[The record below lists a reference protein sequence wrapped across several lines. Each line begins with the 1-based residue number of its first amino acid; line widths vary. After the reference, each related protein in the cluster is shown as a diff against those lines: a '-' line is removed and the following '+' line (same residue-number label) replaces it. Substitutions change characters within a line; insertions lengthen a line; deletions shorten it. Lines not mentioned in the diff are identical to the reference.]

1 MIFSNIGNLKITSKY
16 MPLFLLLGVVT
27 IIGCVGSL
35 QTTTPQPETAET
47 ESAAETETPTT
58 LAELQLST
66 PKTNYAAKAAIPLE
80 LNIQNG
86 KFDLLVPFFS
96 VATKGAFTQITVKD
110 ANGQIV
116 NPKHP
121 ITQENPQKYVQSD
134 GKSVRCIH
142 GFELKAS
149 ENQEL
154 KLKDIQRYYLLQ
166 PGTYTVTLSIELE
179 VYTESITEEHP
190 EIRELKQDMAR
201 IQSDPNLQGAAKQ
214 DALSY
219 YQEQIK
225 FIQERQKDAV
235 KDIYLP
241 VKSLRGKASLTSN
254 SITVTVEPETEPPVG
269 LNQIRPFRKANRH
282 LKQIRP
288 LRKTNRRVEPE
299 TEPPAGQTQSET
311 SLGFEDFASVVNPKF
326 KNRVEPEYPKSAK
339 ETKKGGEVLLQFTID
354 ENGSPKDI
362 VALTNLGFGLEVA
375 AIEALKKSTFDP
387 ATKDGKPI
395 SIQVQAPYKFTPPG
409 NVGLP

>member
-1 MIFSNIGNLKITSKY
+1 MIFNDIGNLKITSKY

-27 IIGCVGSL
+27 IMGCVGSL
-35 QTTTPQPETAET
+35 QTTTPQPETDEIAST
-47 ESAAETETPTT
+47 AAETEAPTA

-66 PKTNYAAKAAIPLE
+66 PKTNYAAKEAIPLE

-86 KFDLLVPFFS
+86 KFDLLVPSFS

-149 ENQEL
+149 ANQEL

-225 FIQERQKDAV
+225 FIQERHKDAV

-269 LNQIRPFRKANRH
+269 
-282 LKQIRP
+282 
-288 LRKTNRRVEPE
+288 
-299 TEPPAGQTQSET
+299 QTQSET

-339 ETKKGGEVLLQFTID
+339 EAEIGGEVVLQFTID

>member
-1 MIFSNIGNLKITSKY
+1 MIFRDIGNLKITPKLVT
-16 MPLFLLLGVVT
+16 LFLLLSVVT
-27 IIGCVGSL
+27 IMGCIGSL
-35 QTTTPQPETAET
+35 QTTTTQPATDEAT
-47 ESAAETETPTT
+47 SAAETEPPTA

-66 PKTNYAAKAAIPLE
+66 PKTNYTPKEAIPLE

-121 ITQENPQKYVQSD
+121 ITQENPQTYVQSD
-134 GKSVRCIH
+134 GKTVRCIH

-149 ENQEL
+149 TNEEL

-166 PGTYTVTLSIELE
+166 PGTYTVTLTIELE
-179 VYTESITEEHP
+179 VYTESITEEYP

-201 IQSDPNLQGAAKQ
+201 IQNDPNLEGAAKQ

-225 FIQERQKDAV
+225 FIQERHKDAV

-241 VKSLRGKASLTSN
+241 VKSLRGKASLVSN
-254 SITVTVEPETEPPVG
+254 SITLT
-269 LNQIRPFRKANRH
+269 
-282 LKQIRP
+282 
-288 LRKTNRRVEPE
+288 VEPE
-299 TEPPAGQTQSET
+299 TEPPAGQTQGETPSGINNIVPRKKPLGLEDVIARQASEWI
-311 SLGFEDFASVVNPKF
+311 APKY
-326 KNRVEPEYPKSAK
+326 KTRMNPEYPQSAK
-339 ETKKGGEVLLQFTID
+339 EAKKEGTVLLQFTID
-354 ENGSPKDI
+354 ENGTPKDI
-362 VALTNLGFGLEVA
+362 VALTNFGFGLEAA
-375 AIEALKKSTFDP
+375 AIEALKKSTFHP
-387 ATKDGKPI
+387 AMKDGKPI
-395 SIQVQAPYKFTPPG
+395 SNQVKIPYEFAIVDDNEP
-409 NVGLP
+409 

>member
-1 MIFSNIGNLKITSKY
+1 MIFNDIGNLKITSKY

-35 QTTTPQPETAET
+35 QTTTPQPETDEIAST
-47 ESAAETETPTT
+47 AAETEAPTA

-66 PKTNYAAKAAIPLE
+66 PKTNYAAKEAIPLE

-86 KFDLLVPFFS
+86 KFDLLVPSFS

-149 ENQEL
+149 ANQEL

-225 FIQERQKDAV
+225 FIQERHKDAV

-254 SITVTVEPETEPPVG
+254 SITVRVEPETEPPV
-269 LNQIRPFRKANRH
+269 
-282 LKQIRP
+282 
-288 LRKTNRRVEPE
+288 
-299 TEPPAGQTQSET
+299 GQTQSET

-339 ETKKGGEVLLQFTID
+339 EAEIGGEVVLQFTID

>member
-1 MIFSNIGNLKITSKY
+1 MIFSNIGTLKITSKY

-47 ESAAETETPTT
+47 TSTAAETEAPTA

-66 PKTNYAAKAAIPLE
+66 PKTNYAAKEAIPLE

-86 KFDLLVPFFS
+86 KFDLLVPSFS
-96 VATKGAFTQITVKD
+96 VATKGAFTQITVKN

-201 IQSDPNLQGAAKQ
+201 IQNDPNLQGAAKQ

-225 FIQERQKDAV
+225 FIQERHKDAV

-241 VKSLRGKASLTSN
+241 VKSLRGKASLVSN
-254 SITVTVEPETEPPVG
+254 SITVTVEPETEPP
-269 LNQIRPFRKANRH
+269 
-282 LKQIRP
+282 
-288 LRKTNRRVEPE
+288 T
-299 TEPPAGQTQSET
+299 GQTQSET
-311 SLGFEDFASVVNPKF
+311 SLGFEDFASVVGPKF
-326 KNRVEPEYPKSAK
+326 KNRVEPEYPKSVK
-339 ETKKGGEVLLQFTID
+339 EAKKGGEVVLQFTID
-354 ENGSPKDI
+354 ENGTPKEI
-362 VALTNLGFGLEVA
+362 VALTNLGFGLEAA
-375 AIEALKKSTFDP
+375 AIEALKKCTFDP

-395 SIQVQAPYKFTPPG
+395 SKQVQISYKFTLPAG
-409 NVGLP
+409 NVDAP

>member
-16 MPLFLLLGVVT
+16 MPLFLLLGAVI
-27 IIGCVGSL
+27 IIGCIGSL
-35 QTTTPQPETAET
+35 QTTTPQPETDEAT
-47 ESAAETETPTT
+47 STAETETPTA

-66 PKTNYAAKAAIPLE
+66 SKTNYATKEAIPLE

-96 VATKGAFTQITVKD
+96 VATKGAFTQITVTD
-110 ANGQIV
+110 ANGQMV

-134 GKSVRCIH
+134 GKTVRCIQ

-149 ENQEL
+149 ANQEL

-166 PGTYTVTLSIELE
+166 PGTYTVTLTIELE
-179 VYTESITEEHP
+179 VYKASITEEHP

-201 IQSDPNLQGAAKQ
+201 IQNDPNLQGAAKQ

-225 FIQERQKDAV
+225 FIQERHKDAV

-241 VKSLRGKASLTSN
+241 VKSLRGKTSLTSN
-254 SITVTVEPETEPPVG
+254 SITVTVEPETEPP
-269 LNQIRPFRKANRH
+269 
-282 LKQIRP
+282 
-288 LRKTNRRVEPE
+288 
-299 TEPPAGQTQSET
+299 AGQTQSET
-311 SLGFEDFASVVNPKF
+311 PSGFEDFASVAAPKF
-326 KNRVEPEYPKSAK
+326 KNKANPKYPTNARARDTPS
-339 ETKKGGEVLLQFTID
+339 
-354 ENGSPKDI
+354 EN
-362 VALTNLGFGLEVA
+362 
-375 AIEALKKSTFDP
+375 
-387 ATKDGKPI
+387 
-395 SIQVQAPYKFTPPG
+395 
-409 NVGLP
+409 

>member
-1 MIFSNIGNLKITSKY
+1 MTPKFDKMIFNDIGNLKIASKY

-27 IIGCVGSL
+27 IIGCIGSL
-35 QTTTPQPETAET
+35 QTTTPQSGTDEATSTAET
-47 ESAAETETPTT
+47 EAPTA

-66 PKTNYAAKAAIPLE
+66 PKTNYAAKEAIPLE

-96 VATKGAFTQITVKD
+96 VATKGAFTQITVTD
-110 ANGQIV
+110 ANGQMV

-149 ENQEL
+149 ANQEL

-201 IQSDPNLQGAAKQ
+201 IQNDPNLQGAAKQ

-225 FIQERQKDAV
+225 FIQERHKDAV

-254 SITVTVEPETEPPVG
+254 SITVTVEPETKSST
-269 LNQIRPFRKANRH
+269 QQ
-282 LKQIRP
+282 KQ
-288 LRKTNRRVEPE
+288 N
-299 TEPPAGQTQSET
+299 ET
-311 SLGFEDFASVVNPKF
+311 SPEIDKSDIAPPKKPRGLDEIFARHTPKLVAPQF
-326 KNRVEPEYPKSAK
+326 KTRIEPKYPKSAK
-339 ETKKGGEVLLQFTID
+339 EAEIGGEVVLQFTID
-354 ENGSPKDI
+354 ENALPKDI
-362 VALTNLGFGLEVA
+362 VALTNLGFGLEAA
-375 AIEALKKSTFDP
+375 AIEALKKSTFEP

-395 SIQVQAPYKFTPPG
+395 SQQVRISYSFAITE
-409 NVGLP
+409 

>member
-1 MIFSNIGNLKITSKY
+1 MIFSDIVSQKITPKFLLFC
-16 MPLFLLLGVVT
+16 LFLSVATLAGCLG
-27 IIGCVGSL
+27 GM
-35 QTTTPQPETAET
+35 QTTATQPETDE
-47 ESAAETETPTT
+47 AASNGETETPTA
-58 LAELQLST
+58 LAELQIST
-66 PKTNYAAKAAIPLE
+66 PKTNYTVKEAIPLE

-96 VATKGAFTQITVKD
+96 VATKGAFTQITVND

-121 ITQENPQKYVQSD
+121 ITQENPQKYVAGND
-134 GKSVRCIH
+134 GKTVRCIQ

-201 IQSDPNLQGAAKQ
+201 IQNDPNLQGAAKQ

-225 FIQERQKDAV
+225 FIQERHKDEV
-235 KDIYLP
+235 RDIYLP
-241 VKSLRGKASLTSN
+241 VKSLRGKASLVSN
-254 SITVTVEPETEPPVG
+254 SITVTVEPEAEPSTGQIQHKALSQVNKSDIAPPKKPLG
-269 LNQIRPFRKANRH
+269 LEDIIARRASKWVAPKY
-282 LKQIRP
+282 
-288 LRKTNRRVEPE
+288 KTK
-299 TEPPAGQTQSET
+299 
-311 SLGFEDFASVVNPKF
+311 VNAQ
-326 KNRVEPEYPKSAK
+326 YPKNAK
-339 ETKKGGEVLLQFTID
+339 EGKKGGMVTLQVTID
-354 ENGSPKDI
+354 ENGVPQDI
-362 VALTNLGFGLEVA
+362 VALTNLGFGLEEA
-375 AIEALKKSTFDP
+375 AIEALKKSTFHP

-395 SIQVQAPYKFTPPG
+395 SKQVVIPYEFAI
-409 NVGLP
+409 VGDNSP

>member
-16 MPLFLLLGVVT
+16 MPLFLLLGAVT
-27 IIGCVGSL
+27 IIGCIGSL
-35 QTTTPQPETAET
+35 QTTTPQPETDEAT
-47 ESAAETETPTT
+47 STAETETPTA

-66 PKTNYAAKAAIPLE
+66 SKTNYATKEAIPLE

-96 VATKGAFTQITVKD
+96 VATKGAFTQITVTD
-110 ANGQIV
+110 ANGQMV

-149 ENQEL
+149 ANQEL

-201 IQSDPNLQGAAKQ
+201 IQNDPNLQGAAKQ

-225 FIQERQKDAV
+225 FIQERHKDAV

-241 VKSLRGKASLTSN
+241 VKSLRGKTSLTSN
-254 SITVTVEPETEPPVG
+254 SITVTVEPETEPP
-269 LNQIRPFRKANRH
+269 
-282 LKQIRP
+282 
-288 LRKTNRRVEPE
+288 
-299 TEPPAGQTQSET
+299 AGQTQSET
-311 SLGFEDFASVVNPKF
+311 PSGFEDFASVAAPKF
-326 KNRVEPEYPKSAK
+326 KNKANPKYPTNARARDTPS
-339 ETKKGGEVLLQFTID
+339 
-354 ENGSPKDI
+354 EN
-362 VALTNLGFGLEVA
+362 
-375 AIEALKKSTFDP
+375 
-387 ATKDGKPI
+387 
-395 SIQVQAPYKFTPPG
+395 
-409 NVGLP
+409 

>member
-35 QTTTPQPETAET
+35 QTTTTQPETAET
-47 ESAAETETPTT
+47 ASTPEAEAPTA

-66 PKTNYAAKAAIPLE
+66 PKTNYAAKEAIPLE

-86 KFDLLVPFFS
+86 KFDLLVPSFS
-96 VATKGAFTQITVKD
+96 VATKGTFTQITVKD

-201 IQSDPNLQGAAKQ
+201 IQNDPNLQGAAKQ

-225 FIQERQKDAV
+225 FIQERHKDAV

-241 VKSLRGKASLTSN
+241 VKSLRGKASLVSN
-254 SITVTVEPETEPPVG
+254 SITVT
-269 LNQIRPFRKANRH
+269 
-282 LKQIRP
+282 
-288 LRKTNRRVEPE
+288 VEPE

-339 ETKKGGEVLLQFTID
+339 EAKKGGEVILQFTID
-354 ENGSPKDI
+354 ENGTPKEI
-362 VALTNLGFGLEVA
+362 VALTNRGFGLEAA
-375 AIEALKKSTFDP
+375 AIEALKKCTFDP

-395 SIQVQAPYKFTPPG
+395 SIQVQTPYKFTLPAG
-409 NVGLP
+409 NVDAP

>member
-1 MIFSNIGNLKITSKY
+1 MIFHDIGHLKIIPKLVT
-16 MPLFLLLGVVT
+16 LFLLLSIVT
-27 IIGCVGSL
+27 IIGCIGSL
-35 QTTTPQPETAET
+35 QTTTPQPETDEAT
-47 ESAAETETPTT
+47 SAAETETPTA

-66 PKTNYAAKAAIPLE
+66 PKTNYTPKEAIPLE

-121 ITQENPQKYVQSD
+121 ITQENPQTYVQSD
-134 GKSVRCIH
+134 GKTVRCIH

-149 ENQEL
+149 TNEEL

-166 PGTYTVTLSIELE
+166 PGTYTVTLTIELE
-179 VYTESITEEHP
+179 VYTESITEEHL

-201 IQSDPNLQGAAKQ
+201 IQNDPNLQGAAKQ

-225 FIQERQKDAV
+225 FIQERHKDAV

-241 VKSLRGKASLTSN
+241 VKSLRGKASLVSN
-254 SITVTVEPETEPPVG
+254 SITVTVEPETEPP
-269 LNQIRPFRKANRH
+269 
-282 LKQIRP
+282 
-288 LRKTNRRVEPE
+288 
-299 TEPPAGQTQSET
+299 AGQTQRETPSRINNIAPRKKPLGLEDIIARPASEWV
-311 SLGFEDFASVVNPKF
+311 APKY
-326 KNRVEPEYPKSAK
+326 KTKMDPKYPQSAK
-339 ETKKGGEVLLQFTID
+339 EAKKEGTVVLQFTID
-354 ENGSPKDI
+354 ENGTPKDI
-362 VALTNLGFGLEVA
+362 VALTNFGFGLEAA
-375 AIEALKKSTFDP
+375 AIEALKKSTFHP
-387 ATKDGKPI
+387 AIKDGKPI
-395 SIQVQAPYKFTPPG
+395 SNQVKIPYEFAIVGDNAP
-409 NVGLP
+409 

>member
-1 MIFSNIGNLKITSKY
+1 MIFNDIGNLKITSLKITSKY

-47 ESAAETETPTT
+47 ASTPETEAPTA

-66 PKTNYAAKAAIPLE
+66 PKTNYAAKEAIPLE

-86 KFDLLVPFFS
+86 KFDLLVPSFS
-96 VATKGAFTQITVKD
+96 VATKGAFTQITVTD

-149 ENQEL
+149 ANQEL

-201 IQSDPNLQGAAKQ
+201 IQNDPNLQGAAKQ

-225 FIQERQKDAV
+225 FIQERHKDAV

-254 SITVTVEPETEPPVG
+254 SITVRVEPETEPPV
-269 LNQIRPFRKANRH
+269 
-282 LKQIRP
+282 
-288 LRKTNRRVEPE
+288 
-299 TEPPAGQTQSET
+299 GQTQSET

-339 ETKKGGEVLLQFTID
+339 EAEIGGEVVLQFTID

>member
-1 MIFSNIGNLKITSKY
+1 MLFSDIGNLKITPK
-16 MPLFLLLGVVT
+16 LVTFFLLLSVVT
-27 IIGCVGSL
+27 IIGCISSL
-35 QTTTPQPETAET
+35 QTTTTQPETDEAT
-47 ESAAETETPTT
+47 STAETETPTA

-66 PKTNYAAKAAIPLE
+66 PKTNYATKEAIPLE

-96 VATKGAFTQITVKD
+96 VATKGAFTQITVND

-121 ITQENPQKYVQSD
+121 ITQENPQKYVQSG
-134 GKSVRCIH
+134 GKTVRCIQ

-166 PGTYTVTLSIELE
+166 PGTYTVTLTIELE
-179 VYTESITEEHP
+179 VYKESITEEHP

-201 IQSDPNLQGAAKQ
+201 IQNDPNLQGAAKQ

-225 FIQERQKDAV
+225 FIQERHKDTV

-241 VKSLRGKASLTSN
+241 VKSLRGKASLVSN
-254 SITVTVEPETEPPVG
+254 SITVT
-269 LNQIRPFRKANRH
+269 
-282 LKQIRP
+282 
-288 LRKTNRRVEPE
+288 VEPE

-311 SLGFEDFASVVNPKF
+311 PSGFENFASVVAPKF
-326 KNRVEPEYPKSAK
+326 KNKAKPKYPKSAK
-339 ETKKGGEVLLQFTID
+339 EKKKGGEVLLQFTID
-354 ENGSPKDI
+354 ENGTPKDI
-362 VALTNLGFGLEVA
+362 VALTNLGFGLEA
-375 AIEALKKSTFDP
+375 AVIEALKKSTFHP

-395 SIQVQAPYKFTPPG
+395 SKQVQITYNFTPPE
-409 NVGLP
+409 NVDSL

>member
-1 MIFSNIGNLKITSKY
+1 MIFSDIVSRKITPKFLLFC
-16 MPLFLLLGVVT
+16 LFLSVATLAGCLG
-27 IIGCVGSL
+27 GM
-35 QTTTPQPETAET
+35 QTTATQPETDEAASNTET
-47 ESAAETETPTT
+47 EAPTA
-58 LAELQLST
+58 LAELQISM
-66 PKTNYAAKAAIPLE
+66 PKTNYTVKETIPLE

-96 VATKGAFTQITVKD
+96 VATKGAFTQITVND

-121 ITQENPQKYVQSD
+121 ITQENPQKYVTGTD
-134 GKSVRCIH
+134 GKRVRCIQ
-142 GFELKAS
+142 GFALKAS

-179 VYTESITEEHP
+179 VYTESITEEHR

-201 IQSDPNLQGAAKQ
+201 IQNDPNLQGAAKQ

-225 FIQERQKDAV
+225 FIQERHKDAV

-254 SITVTVEPETEPPVG
+254 SITVTVEPETESPTGQIQHKAPSQINTSDITPPKKPVG
-269 LNQIRPFRKANRH
+269 LEDIIARRASEWVAPKY
-282 LKQIRP
+282 
-288 LRKTNRRVEPE
+288 KTKMN
-299 TEPPAGQTQSET
+299 
-311 SLGFEDFASVVNPKF
+311 
-326 KNRVEPEYPKSAK
+326 PEYPPSAK
-339 ETKKGGEVLLQFTID
+339 EAKKEGTVVLQLTID
-354 ENGSPKDI
+354 ENGTPKDI
-362 VALTNLGFGLEVA
+362 VALTNFGFGLEAA
-375 AIEALKKSTFDP
+375 AIEALKKSTFHP

-395 SIQVQAPYKFTPPG
+395 SNQVKIPYEFALVDDNAP
-409 NVGLP
+409 

>member
-27 IIGCVGSL
+27 IMGCVGSL
-35 QTTTPQPETAET
+35 QTTTPQPETAGT
-47 ESAAETETPTT
+47 TSTAAETEVPTA

-66 PKTNYAAKAAIPLE
+66 PKTNYAAKEAIPLE

-86 KFDLLVPFFS
+86 KFDLLVPSFS
-96 VATKGAFTQITVKD
+96 VATKGAFTQITVTD

-149 ENQEL
+149 ANQEL

-201 IQSDPNLQGAAKQ
+201 IQNDPNLQGAAKQ

-219 YQEQIK
+219 YQEQVK

-254 SITVTVEPETEPPVG
+254 SITVTVEPETEPP
-269 LNQIRPFRKANRH
+269 
-282 LKQIRP
+282 
-288 LRKTNRRVEPE
+288 
-299 TEPPAGQTQSET
+299 AGQTQSET
-311 SLGFEDFASVVNPKF
+311 SLGFEDFASNV
-326 KNRVEPEYPKSAK
+326 
-339 ETKKGGEVLLQFTID
+339 D
-354 ENGSPKDI
+354 SP
-362 VALTNLGFGLEVA
+362 
-375 AIEALKKSTFDP
+375 
-387 ATKDGKPI
+387 
-395 SIQVQAPYKFTPPG
+395 
-409 NVGLP
+409 

>member
-1 MIFSNIGNLKITSKY
+1 MIFSNIGNLKITPKLV
-16 MPLFLLLGVVT
+16 PLFLLLSVVT
-27 IIGCVGSL
+27 IIGCIGSL
-35 QTTTPQPETAET
+35 QTTTTQPETDEAT
-47 ESAAETETPTT
+47 SAAETETPTA

-66 PKTNYAAKAAIPLE
+66 PKTNYATKEAIPLE

-86 KFDLLVPFFS
+86 KFDLLVPSFS
-96 VATKGAFTQITVKD
+96 VATKGAFTQITVND

-134 GKSVRCIH
+134 GKTVRCIH

-149 ENQEL
+149 ANQEL

-166 PGTYTVTLSIELE
+166 PGTYTVTLTIELE
-179 VYTESITEEHP
+179 VYKESITEEHP

-201 IQSDPNLQGAAKQ
+201 IQNDPNLQGAAKQ

-225 FIQERQKDAV
+225 FIQERHKDAV

-254 SITVTVEPETEPPVG
+254 SITVTVEPEAEPPTGQIQHKAPSQINTSDITPPKKPLG
-269 LNQIRPFRKANRH
+269 LEDVIARQASKWVAPKY
-282 LKQIRP
+282 
-288 LRKTNRRVEPE
+288 KTKM
-299 TEPPAGQTQSET
+299 
-311 SLGFEDFASVVNPKF
+311 D
-326 KNRVEPEYPKSAK
+326 PEYPQSAK
-339 ETKKGGEVLLQFTID
+339 EAKKEGTVVLQFTVD
-354 ENGSPKDI
+354 ENGTPKDI
-362 VALTNLGFGLEVA
+362 VALTNFGFGLEAA
-375 AIEALKKSTFDP
+375 AIEALKKSTFHP

-395 SIQVQAPYKFTPPG
+395 SNQVKIPYEFAIVGDNAP
-409 NVGLP
+409 

>member
-1 MIFSNIGNLKITSKY
+1 MIFSDIGNLKITLKLVT
-16 MPLFLLLGVVT
+16 LFLLLSVGT
-27 IIGCVGSL
+27 LMGCIGSL
-35 QTTTPQPETAET
+35 QTTTPQSGTDEATSTAET
-47 ESAAETETPTT
+47 EAPTA

-66 PKTNYAAKAAIPLE
+66 PKTNYAAKEAIPLE

-96 VATKGAFTQITVKD
+96 VATKGAFTQITVTD
-110 ANGQIV
+110 ANGQMV

-201 IQSDPNLQGAAKQ
+201 IQNDPNLQGAAKQ

-225 FIQERQKDAV
+225 FIQERHKDAV

-254 SITVTVEPETEPPVG
+254 SITVTVEPETEPS
-269 LNQIRPFRKANRH
+269 
-282 LKQIRP
+282 
-288 LRKTNRRVEPE
+288 T
-299 TEPPAGQTQSET
+299 GQTQSET
-311 SLGFEDFASVVNPKF
+311 SLGFEDFASVVNPKS

-339 ETKKGGEVLLQFTID
+339 EAKKGGEVVLQFTID
-354 ENGSPKDI
+354 ENGTPKEI
-362 VALTNLGFGLEVA
+362 VALTNLGFGLEAA
-375 AIEALKKSTFDP
+375 AIEALKKCTFDP
-387 ATKDGKPI
+387 ATKDGKTI
-395 SIQVQAPYKFTPPG
+395 SMQVQTPYNFTLPAG
-409 NVGLP
+409 NVDAL